1 MIISLED
8 AKKIDSDIEQEDL
21 DAFENSIRELTNNN
35 FQNTRIRFKN
45 VDFVSYNSIGVNT
58 KVIGL
63 KAGDTIEINYSGYND
78 GLYVVKSI
86 LDDVITFENNSFT
99 EIDLKG
105 AMLTKIEY
113 PADVKRGIK
122 RLIQYDKKMFSKIG
136 IKSET
141 ISRMSITYYDVNNT
155 DNTEGY
161 PSSLLSFLDKYKK
174 MRW

>member
-8 AKKIDSDIEQEDL
+8 AQKIDPNIDQDDL
-21 DAFENSIRELTNNN
+21 DSFENTVRELTNNN
-35 FQNTRIRFKN
+35 FQNTRIRYKN
-45 VDFVSYNSIGVNT
+45 ITFISHNSIGLGI
-58 KVIGL
+58 KPIGL
-63 KAGDTIEINYSGYND
+63 KVGDTIEINYNGYNN
-78 GLYVVKSI
+78 GLYAIKSI
-86 LDDVITFENNSFT
+86 VEDVLGFEDNSFT

-122 RLIQYDKKMFSKIG
+122 KLIQYDKKMSSKVG

-141 ISRMSITYYDVNNT
+141 ISRMSTTYYDVNNT